1 MRIIVIGGTR
11 FIGPHVVTALSATGY
26 EVVVFHRGESEPVD
40 ESPVHHIH
48 GDRARLPADLHG
60 DLVIDMWCMTEEHAR
75 GLVNHFRNER
85 LIVISSGDV
94 YRQYSGLR
102 GVYGGPPDPVPLS
115 EDAPLRES
123 LYPYRFMSKGD
134 DLWWSYDKILVER
147 VVASDRTTVL
157 RLPAV
162 YGPNDEQH
170 RFANWLSQ
178 MDSEAGEIAIDDREA
193 DWRWT
198 RGYVENVA
206 DAIVLAAANDRSTG
220 RTYNVGEPDAPRQ
233 EEWLRMVAGMVGW
246 NGAIV
251 RADNPPGTL
260 PLQWEYDLMTDTRAI
275 RRDLGYSEGISR
287 GEALAR
293 TLAWER
299 HARRERF

>member
-11 FIGPHVVTALSATGY
+11 FIGPHVVTALAGAGHD
-26 EVVVFHRGESEPVD
+26 VIVFHRGESEHVDTPVR
-40 ESPVHHIH
+40 HIH
-48 GDRARLPADLHG
+48 GDRAQLPNDLHG

-75 GLVNHFRNER
+75 GLVDHFRNER
-85 LIVISSGDV
+85 LVVISSGDV

-102 GVYGGPPDPVPLS
+102 GVYAGPPDPVPLS
-115 EDAPLRES
+115 EEAPLRES
-123 LYPYRFMSKGD
+123 RYPYRFMSKGD

-147 VVASDRTTVL
+147 VAVSDRTTIL
-157 RLPAV
+157 RLAAV

-170 RFANWLSQ
+170 RFANWLGQ
-178 MDSEAGEIAIDDREA
+178 MDSGASEIAIDNREA

-206 DAIVLAAANDRSTG
+206 DAIVLAAANDKAAG
-220 RTYNVGEPDAPRQ
+220 KTYNVGESDAATQ
-233 EEWLRMVAGMVGW
+233 EEWLRRVAGTIGW

-251 RADNPPGTL
+251 RTDNPPGTL
-260 PLQWEYDLMTDTRAI
+260 ALQWDRHLVTDTRAI
-275 RRDLGYSEGISR
+275 RSDLGYNERISR
-287 GEALAR
+287 EEALAR

-299 HARRERF
+299 HARRRGF